1 MRIKNEDSPTLKEV
15 KIYFDQKG
23 FEEGD
28 AESFFKEFQKKNWQN
43 SKGKPLVNWR
53 AKANDRMWLKQ
64 KYNSY
69 LRSKATLMF
78 N

>member
-1 MRIKNEDSPTLKEV
+1 MAIINEDSPTLKEV

-28 AESFFKEFQKKNWQN
+28 AKSFFKEFHKKNWQN
-43 SKGKPLVNWR
+43 SKGKPLGNWR
-53 AKANDRMWLKQ
+53 AKANERMWLKQ
-64 KYNSY
+64 KDNSY